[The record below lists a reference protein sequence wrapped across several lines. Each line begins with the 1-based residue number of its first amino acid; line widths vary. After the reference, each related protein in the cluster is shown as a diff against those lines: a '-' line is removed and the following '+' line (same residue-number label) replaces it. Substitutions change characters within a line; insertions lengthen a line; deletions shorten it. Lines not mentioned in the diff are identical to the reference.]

1 MLQWERINKPEDK
14 RTSVN
19 VVFAASVADN
29 MHRLYMPMIATLI
42 ATLIAAKVP
51 MELPYNAFVTKVKS
65 AFNMLEQPNHTSL
78 KWKI

>member
-29 MHRLYMPMIATLI
+29 MHRLYMPMIATLK
-42 ATLIAAKVP
+42 AAQVP
-51 MELPYNAFVTKVKS
+51 MELPYNAFVTKVKN

>member
-42 ATLIAAKVP
+42 AAKVP
-51 MELPYNAFVTKVKS
+51 TELPYNAFVTKVKS